1 MKRWLGILLLAFVVT
16 CSWVM
21 ANDYVDDVYVWV
33 PKDKALSVSSSPLKD
48 ADRYAAIYDNNT
60 PLSER
65 KSAPTIEFLDDSI
78 TRQNPDT
85 VVRAIIRR

>member
-1 MKRWLGILLLAFVVT
+1 MMKRWLGISLFALVVT

-33 PKDKALSVSSSPLKD
+33 PRTTV
-48 ADRYAAIYDNNT
+48 IYQ
-60 PLSER
+60 SEVDQA
-65 KSAPTIEFLDDSI
+65 SNHEAVQTATANAFTIEFLDDSI